1 MDSFSLDAVRIESI
15 FFFSLGLGLLVGM
28 KVGYCVGMSFKAFS
42 NFNAPGLKKPEMPL
56 LNVTAINSGLLAV
69 SGIVRLLEC
78 DELKIT
84 TFLFFFGN
92 VRNKHYL
99 IFVIESK

>member
-28 KVGYCVGMSFKAFS
+28 KVGFCVGMSFKAFS

-56 LNVTAINSGLLAV
+56 LNVTAINSGLCWHGPVTFPKIL
-69 SGIVRLLEC
+69 SLLWRLW
-78 DELKIT
+78 
-84 TFLFFFGN
+84 
-92 VRNKHYL
+92 
-99 IFVIESK
+99 